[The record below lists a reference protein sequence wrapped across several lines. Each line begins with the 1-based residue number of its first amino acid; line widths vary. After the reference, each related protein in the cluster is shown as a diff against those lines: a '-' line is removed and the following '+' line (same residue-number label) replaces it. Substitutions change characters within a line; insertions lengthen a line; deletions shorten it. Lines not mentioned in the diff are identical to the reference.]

1 MKAIIQAGG
10 LGTRM
15 LSLTENKPKA
25 LIPVSNKPILFNI
38 FEQFRDKIDGFIV
51 IGDYKY
57 EVLDRY
63 LLTFAK
69 NERYILVHSSAKG
82 NAAGIRSAL
91 DFISDDEPVML
102 IWSDIIPAKN
112 LKFDLDFKGCQIGV
126 SDFSCSW
133 SVQNNKLVH
142 EKSNKN
148 GVIGLY
154 IFDNKSRLDTVP
166 SDGSF
171 TTWLSQQSFPMK
183 ALKIDKC
190 TDVGTFESYQK
201 LDTNKDR
208 CRPYNHIEIDGDHV
222 IKSGLTEEAKT
233 FIKREV
239 SWYKLALGLGFK
251 NIPTLISENPMTI
264 SRINGKNIFLTELDK
279 TGKEITLDK
288 MIDALRHLHSLAKSD
303 ANSWD
308 LYTEYFTKTINR
320 LISISYAIPFS
331 GNEFISINGKKCI
344 NVLVQQSVLRKAV
357 LETLMHT
364 HYTLYHGDCQLTNTM
379 LDNEGNV
386 FFIDP
391 RGYFGK
397 TKNLG
402 DVRYDWA
409 KVYYAINGN
418 FDQFNVKNFNL
429 HIGKSEIEFNIGSGQ
444 WEFLTKRLLKKIP
457 NGEGTEKE
465 IKLIHAI
472 IWLSLASHAWE
483 DFDSM
488 CVAYYNGLKLFNDWI
503 EEYN

>member
-1 MKAIIQAGG
+1 MKVIIQAGG

-15 LSLTENKPKA
+15 LSLTENKPKT

-38 FEQFRDKIDGFIV
+38 FDQFRSQADGFIV

-69 NERYILVHSSAKG
+69 NENYILIHSTTKG
-82 NAAGIRSAL
+82 NVSGIKKAL
-91 DFISDDEPVML
+91 SLISDNEPIML
-102 IWSDIIPAKN
+102 IWSDIIPPK
-112 LKFDLDFKGCQIGV
+112 DFVYDKDFSGCQIGV
-126 SDFSCSW
+126 SDFACQW

-142 EKSNKN
+142 EKSDKN

-154 IFDNKSRLDTVP
+154 IFDKKSRLGTLP
-166 SDGSF
+166 EEGSF
-171 TTWLSQQSFPMK
+171 TTWLSEQSFPIK
-183 ALKIDKC
+183 ALKIDNC
-190 TDVGTFESYQK
+190 IDIGTFSSYQK
-201 LDTNKDR
+201 LDTNIDR
-208 CRPYNHIEIDGDHV
+208 CRPYNHIEIKGNYV
-222 IKSGLTEEAKT
+222 IKTGLTDEAKT

-251 NIPTLISENPMTI
+251 NIPSLINEAPMTI
-264 SRINGKNIFLTELDK
+264 SRIRGKNIFLSNLDEH
-279 TGKEITLDK
+279 GKELSLNR
-288 MIDALRHLHSLAKSD
+288 MIDALCHLHSLAKSD

-320 LISISYAIPFS
+320 LVSISYAIPFS
-331 GNEFISINGKKCI
+331 DKEYIYINGKKCI
-344 NVLVQQSVLRKAV
+344 NVLMKQSELREAV
-357 LETLMHT
+357 LNTLMET

-379 LDNEGNV
+379 LDETGNIY
-386 FFIDP
+386 FIDP

-418 FDQFNVKNFNL
+418 FDQFNVKNFTL
-429 HIGKSEIEFNIGSGQ
+429 HIEEDKVEYSIGSGQ
-444 WEFLTKRLLKKIP
+444 WEFLTSNLLDRIP

-488 CVAYYNGLKLFNDWI
+488 CVAYYNGLRLFNDWL